1 MKTWF
6 ALILTKAELDA
17 GKPVCW
23 VDLDAMGAGAMLQR
37 LELLGVTHTQIHD
50 SFHYIEPTEMLD
62 PHKISELQTLI
73 HNQGVRMFVIDA
85 FNPILNLHGLDPNS
99 NTDIETFWRTIA
111 APIAQAGAA
120 PVLLDHVVKNAD
132 NRGKYSTGSERKAS
146 GVDGVHLGFKLL
158 EPLRKGGTGRTLLSV
173 HKDRPGYLPRPAL
186 GRLILDATG
195 DHITYQIE
203 PDQSHS
209 EDGRFRPTVLMEKVS
224 TYLELSGT
232 SATGSE
238 IEKSVTGNAKA
249 LRTAIETSSKTATS
263 PAAKE
268 PKEPSS
274 TPHPALPRSRRT
286 TPIQFVLSSSSV
298 RPQPQVRRVR
308 PFVLPLRG
316 DEDDLLR
323 PGDELESSNPLS
335 EGDPIPEYEHP
346 LPDDSVYDPYNFPP
360 EKLQAYARTIARTKH
375 MAGHEDRRE
384 DLISYLIETGL
395 ELAVKYDPDR
405 TTNTGTYTFSSWLY
419 DILERRSNDFFR
431 KQSEGYADN
440 RKAWDRQPKHAH
452 APTDP
457 DLLKFTAET
466 DALEHLISDNQRT
479 RFEQAAARQGLSL
492 ADWVLTTLDTAA
504 A

>member
-1 MKTWF
+1 VTAERLIVLDQIRDIPSQEPNDDPDHSWRPLNLVQLAANPPEPPTIGGLLYPGKRTVLSGETESMKTWF

-249 LRTAIETSSKTATS
+249 LRTPSKPSSKTATS

-268 PKEPSS
+268 QKEPSS
-274 TPHPALPRSRRT
+274 TPQSGPTEKPTNHPHSVRP
-286 TPIQFVLSSSSV
+286 QFVLSSSSTSSQKSSSI
-298 RPQPQVRRVR
+298 RPPPTGGRRRSASSRRRTRVR
-308 PFVLPLRG
+308 PTPSQKATRYPSTNTPSPTTPSTTPKPT
-316 DEDDLLR
+316 R
-323 PGDELESSNPLS
+323 R
-335 EGDPIPEYEHP
+335 
-346 LPDDSVYDPYNFPP
+346 
-360 EKLQAYARTIARTKH
+360 ARTATPP
-375 MAGHEDRRE
+375 
-384 DLISYLIETGL
+384 TGRYEPAAPKPSSGPSPKKSSPRSNSKSSATATGSRNL
-395 ELAVKYDPDR
+395 STA
-405 TTNTGTYTFSSWLY
+405 TNTPPS
-419 DILERRSNDFFR
+419 
-431 KQSEGYADN
+431 
-440 RKAWDRQPKHAH
+440 
-452 APTDP
+452 
-457 DLLKFTAET
+457 
-466 DALEHLISDNQRT
+466 EHLPQKDAT
-479 RFEQAAARQGLSL
+479 ASL
-492 ADWVLTTLDTAA
+492 NIHEVRSAPQPS
-504 A
+504 